1 MLQTQQT
8 LVSYDGSLLV
18 SITLARI
25 DGSIRDAD
33 LILAPAR
40 PTLAGVKRK
49 KTPAKQPTTDTVA
62 GAKYR
67 AQCNQLPD
75 SEREKLSD
83 EFLKLYHASSARESA
98 RRR

>member
-1 MLQTQQT
+1 MT
-8 LVSYDGSLLV
+8 LPGARA
-18 SITLARI
+18 TL
-25 DGSIRDAD
+25 G
-33 LILAPAR
+33 
-40 PTLAGVKRK
+40 GVKQK
-49 KTPAKQPTTDTVA
+49 KTRAKQPTAGTVA

-83 EFLKLYHASSARESA
+83 EFLKLYYAGSARESA